1 MSGISLF
8 FYDRKRIPWQIPSA
22 EQKGAAQCGKDRKK
36 QTDLRH
42 FRLLEALYCHIPGQ
56 KRRTDIVTEGK
67 DEQEA
72 LVAIEKFLVCE

>member
-8 FYDRKRIPWQIPSA
+8 FYDRKRIPRQIPSA

-72 LVAIEKFLVCE
+72 LVAIEKFLV